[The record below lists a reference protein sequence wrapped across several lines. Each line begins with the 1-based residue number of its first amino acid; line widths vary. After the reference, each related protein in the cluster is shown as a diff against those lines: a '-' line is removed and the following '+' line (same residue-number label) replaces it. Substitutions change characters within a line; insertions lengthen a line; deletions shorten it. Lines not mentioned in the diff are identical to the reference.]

1 MRITKKNSQQN
12 PPTAVQNLAN
22 QLQGVSRGPQ
32 MIGKRTNTV
41 YVGYT
46 PKQMKESE
54 KDKFTKTLPDMS
66 KLKITQKPKPTPRQM
81 SMYTKVREYC
91 QKRGCN
97 SYAINKVMK
106 YDEKRL
112 RQSFPHLF

>member
-12 PPTAVQNLAN
+12 PPTPVQNLAN
-22 QLQGVSRGPQ
+22 QLQGMSNGAQ

-54 KDKFTKTLPDMS
+54 KDKLVKTLPDMS
-66 KLKITQKPKPTPRQM
+66 KLKIAPKPTPRQI